1 MQAGQPHC
9 TPVTCAPHKE
19 ANTLRTQVSTGR
31 APHARQALA
40 SALSEWVKCEQGF
53 LADKAT
59 VILSEVAG
67 VTERPLGLEASSV
80 SCCLCDLRKVTMPFF
95 SFWPLIM

>member
-1 MQAGQPHC
+1 MAGHHQLPPAFLLPGEEQP
-9 TPVTCAPHKE
+9 P
-19 ANTLRTQVSTGR
+19 R
-31 APHARQALA
+31 PHARQALA